1 MGAGIKNS
9 SQAEI
14 DAANQEKLRAQRAS
28 EFQGF
33 YNENYHTPDGRSY
46 TDFANVQDLGKAIG
60 HNLTQSEIESG
71 IVAPQF
77 GDTSLTDANGNLK
90 SNFAFDPTKS
100 DAYNTLNTQ
109 ANSVGPT
116 QVAQSQLN
124 AQKIDEGN
132 LQQHT
137 AQQGLSQLAQNQAML
152 AQTGGL
158 SSGARERGAVS
169 AGKNAL
175 LQRQQVGMQGNQ
187 ARAGILSND
196 ANLKQNALQSVEGT
210 QLGAQQTN
218 LGNLVQNQQNN
229 ALFNANA
236 YNQQM
241 AAWGA
246 GKTANAQTQ
255 AANSA
260 HK

>member
-1 MGAGIKNS
+1 MGNGIHNS

-14 DAANQEKLRAQRAS
+14 DAANQEKLRASRAN

-33 YNENYHTPDGRSY
+33 YNQNYSTPDGKHY
-46 TDFANVQDLGKAIG
+46 YDYANMGELEKAIG
-60 HNLTQSEIESG
+60 HKLTASEKESG

-90 SNFAFDPTKS
+90 QNFTFDPTKS

-109 ANSVGPT
+109 ATSTGPT
-116 QVAQSQLN
+116 AIAQAQLN
-124 AQKIDEGN
+124 AQGIDEGN

-158 SSGARERGAVS
+158 SSGARERGAMAS
-169 AGKNAL
+169 GKNAL

-187 ARAGILSND
+187 QRAGIMSND

-210 QLGAQQTN
+210 QLGAQNTN
-218 LGNLVQNQQNN
+218 LSNLVGNQQNN
-229 ALFNANA
+229 ALWNAHN
-236 YNQQM
+236 YDQQM

-246 GKTANAQTQ
+246 GQTANAQQ
-255 AANSA
+255 KAASSS